1 MGAEPEAEAL
11 ACGSAVR
18 AHERLAAH
26 DAHEAPW
33 AHLVTL
39 APRLEVG
46 EAHAHSNAPIG
57 GEEGAAQLLIA
68 VRRLALSVPPMKWFE
83 VVLAIR
89 ALRSPE
95 CPRCS
100 RSTHALYSERRWSMT
115 MVLSDLT

>member
-1 MGAEPEAEAL
+1 M
-11 ACGSAVR
+11 AVPCV
-18 AHERLAAH
+18 HTSVSKERLAAH

-68 VRRLALSVPPMKWFE
+68 VRRLALSAGVTCCF
-83 VVLAIR
+83 
-89 ALRSPE
+89 
-95 CPRCS
+95 
-100 RSTHALYSERRWSMT
+100 LY
-115 MVLSDLT
+115 DLV

>member
-18 AHERLAAH
+18 AHERGLAAH

-68 VRRLALSVPPMKWFE
+68 DSHTRSLPPMKWFK
-83 VVLAIR
+83 
-89 ALRSPE
+89 
-95 CPRCS
+95 
-100 RSTHALYSERRWSMT
+100 
-115 MVLSDLT
+115 